1 MRVGSVPVVVVG
13 GGPSGLIAAETL
25 AAAGCSVILVDHMP
39 ALGRKFLLAGR
50 GGLNL
55 THSEPLD
62 DMLARYRPTDARL
75 VAAITRFG
83 PTELRAWSASLG
95 QPTFVGS
102 SGRVFPDSFRATPL
116 LRAWLVRLHDLGV
129 VTMVRHRLVGLETAD
144 GPGHGVNVSL
154 AAATPAGTDGRSD
167 APPNGLHRIRAA
179 AVVLALGG
187 ASWPRMGS
195 DGLWTGLLGEANLG
209 IGITPLAADNVG
221 YRVGWSQVLAARF
234 AGVPL
239 KNVVIRV
246 AGRSVRGEA
255 MITSAGIEGGAI
267 YAIGG
272 SIRNEF
278 AGTGTATILIDLHP
292 DLTVD
297 EVRSRLVG
305 RRAKDSMS
313 TSLRRSLGLSPLAV
327 ALLREVTGNRVPS
340 DPAKLASLIKDLP
353 IRLDGPMP
361 IGRAISTAGGVKFS
375 EIDDAFMLRR
385 LPGVFVAGEMLEWS
399 APTGGYLLQAS
410 FSTGV
415 AAARGALAW
424 LEADHPGRDGYEEIT
439 DGDTVWRFERR
450 FLMSNWT
457 CIWGRGCHG
466 ILPERAEHLGH
477 GCCSIGA
484 ELDGPDEA
492 MNVAALAATLSPALF
507 QHNTQA
513 ARGGVFGDDS
523 RTSTRVVDGACIF
536 LNRPGFG
543 GGAGCAL
550 HLAALD
556 SGESPTDWKPSVCW
570 QLPVKVD
577 WEDHGTVE
585 VATVRG
591 WTRAD
596 WGAEG
601 ETMAWCCTEEPEA
614 YVGDRPVVE
623 SLGEE
628 IALIVG
634 EAVAV
639 ELRRRLATGHLAPG

>member
-1 MRVGSVPVVVVG
+1 MRMGTDPVVVVG

-25 AAAGCSVILVDHMP
+25 AAAGRPVIVVDHMP
-39 ALGRKFLLAGR
+39 SLGRKFLLAGR

-62 DMLARYRPTDARL
+62 DMLGRYRPPDARL
-75 VAAITRFG
+75 VSAITRFS

-116 LRAWLVRLHDLGV
+116 LRAWLARLHSLGV
-129 VTMVRHRLVGLETAD
+129 VTMVRHRLVGLDPVSGTD
-144 GPGHGVNVSL
+144 HGVNVSL
-154 AAATPAGTDGRSD
+154 AAVSTAVGADGHAGS
-167 APPNGLHRIRAA
+167 PPNGLHRIRAA

-187 ASWPRMGS
+187 ASWPRVGS
-195 DGLWTGLLGEANLG
+195 DGTWTGLLGEANLG
-209 IGITPLAADNVG
+209 IGITPLTADNVG
-221 YRVGWSQVLAARF
+221 YRVGWSQVLTARF

-239 KNVVIRV
+239 KNVVISV

-255 MITSAGIEGGAI
+255 MVTSAGIEGGAI
-267 YAIGG
+267 YTIGG
-272 SIRNEF
+272 AIRNEF
-278 AGTGTATILIDLHP
+278 AGTGTVTISIDLHP

-297 EVRSRLVG
+297 EVRLRLVG

-313 TSLRRSLGLSPLAV
+313 TALRRQLGLSPLAV
-327 ALLREVTGNRVPS
+327 ALLREATGNRLPS
-340 DPAKLASLIKDLP
+340 GPATLASLIKDLP

-361 IGRAISTAGGVKFS
+361 IGRAISTAGGVKFT
-375 EIDDAFMLRR
+375 EIDDAFMLHR

-424 LEADHPGRDGYEEIT
+424 LEADRAGRDGYEEIT

-450 FLMSNWT
+450 FLMSNWI
-457 CIWGRGCHG
+457 CIWGRGCQG

-484 ELDGPDEA
+484 ELDGDDEA
-492 MNVAALAATLSPALF
+492 MNVAALAAALSPALF
-507 QHNTQA
+507 QHHAEAVQ
-513 ARGGVFGDDS
+513 GGVFRDDS

-536 LNRPGFG
+536 FNRPGFG

-570 QLPVKVD
+570 QLPIKVD

-601 ETMAWCCTEEPEA
+601 KTMAWCCTEEPEA
-614 YVGDRPVVE
+614 YVGDGPVVE

-639 ELRRRLATGHLAPG
+639 ELRRRLAPG